1 MLIVTVMNG
10 RHGMTMTGIRNG
22 SVLLMIGLVT
32 GLGPMLTGATGPGM
46 QDCGVLSSRVRMHL
60 QVRRALLMSRRTPRR
75 VSQLRM

>member
-32 GLGPMLTGATGPGM
+32 GLGPMLTGATGPMTGHGE
-46 QDCGVLSSRVRMHL
+46 CRIVEC
-60 QVRRALLMSRRTPRR
+60 
-75 VSQLRM
+75 